1 MMPAVAIADKN
12 ALIHEHRA
20 LNERIRNRSMD
31 NRTGEIEALLR
42 SVEAGSFAAAA
53 RTLRQTPSAV
63 SRSVARL
70 EARLGVRLLT
80 RTTRSLS
87 ATAEGERFRIQ
98 AQKLLMDLDELER
111 SFTTDKSEPRGRL
124 RVSASTP
131 FGIHCLLPVLPEFLQ
146 RYPKI
151 TVDLSLTDALV
162 DLVSERTD
170 VAIRHGTLRDS
181 SLRARK
187 LGSSRWLVVAS
198 PDYLQRHGTPQTPAE
213 LDRHNCL
220 NFNYRRSIEGW
231 TFRTAQRS
239 RQFHVAGNFLAN
251 SGESLRLMCV
261 GGAGVARLA
270 DFLVGAD
277 VRAGRLV
284 PLLHEYI
291 KADREDIHALYIGHA
306 RLAARVRVFMDF
318 LVERV
323 ALAD

>member
-1 MMPAVAIADKN
+1 M
-12 ALIHEHRA
+12 
-20 LNERIRNRSMD
+20 NESGRRMD
-31 NRTGEIEALLR
+31 NRTGEIEAFLR
-42 SVEAGSFAAAA
+42 SVESGSFAAAA
-53 RTLRQTPSAV
+53 KALRQTPSAV

-70 EARLGVRLLT
+70 ETRLGVRLLT

-87 ATAEGERFRIQ
+87 LTPEGERFRSQ

-131 FGIHCLLPVLPEFLQ
+131 FGIHRLLPVLPEFLQ

-151 TVDLSLTDALV
+151 TLDLSLTDALV

-170 VAIRHGTLRDS
+170 IAIRHGALRDS

-187 LGSSRWLVVAS
+187 LGSSRWLVVAA
-198 PDYLQRHGTPQTPAE
+198 PDYLQRHGTPRTPAD
-213 LDRHNCL
+213 LDQHNCL

-231 TFRTAQRS
+231 SFRAGNRS
-239 RQFHVAGNFLAN
+239 KQFHVAGNFLAN

-284 PLLHEYI
+284 PLLQPYI
-291 KADREDIHALYIGHA
+291 KEDSEDIHALYIGHA
-306 RLAARVRVFMDF
+306 RLATRVRVFMDF

-323 ALAD
+323 AIAE

>member
-1 MMPAVAIADKN
+1 
-12 ALIHEHRA
+12 
-20 LNERIRNRSMD
+20 MD
-31 NRTGEIEALLR
+31 NRTGEIEAFLR
-42 SVEAGSFAAAA
+42 SIEGASFAAAA
-53 RTLRQTPSAV
+53 KTLRQTPSAV

-87 ATAEGERFRIQ
+87 VTPEGEKFRAQ

-131 FGIHCLLPVLPEFLQ
+131 FGIHQLLPVLPEFLQ

-162 DLVSERTD
+162 DLVGDRTD
-170 VAIRHGTLRDS
+170 VAIRHGALRDS

-198 PDYLQRHGTPQTPAE
+198 PEYLQRQGTPKTPAD
-213 LDRHNCL
+213 LDQHNCL

-231 TFRTAQRS
+231 TFRVGQRS
-239 RQFHVAGNFLAN
+239 KQFHVSGNFLAN

-261 GGAGVARLA
+261 GGAGIARMA

-284 PLLHEYI
+284 PLLQDFI
-291 KADREDIHALYIGHA
+291 KADSEDIHALYIGHA

-323 ALAD
+323 AVPE

>member
-1 MMPAVAIADKN
+1 
-12 ALIHEHRA
+12 
-20 LNERIRNRSMD
+20 MD
-31 NRTGEIEALLR
+31 NRTGEIEAFLR
-42 SVEAGSFAAAA
+42 SVEGGSFAAAA
-53 RTLRQTPSAV
+53 KTLRQTPSAV

-87 ATAEGERFRIQ
+87 VTPEGEKFRAQ
-98 AQKLLMDLDELER
+98 AQKLLLDLDELER

-131 FGIHCLLPVLPEFLQ
+131 FGIHQLLPVLPEFLL

-162 DLVSERTD
+162 DLVEDRTD
-170 VAIRHGTLRDS
+170 VAIRHGALRDS

-198 PDYLQRHGTPQTPAE
+198 PEYLQRHGTPKTPAD
-213 LDRHNCL
+213 LDQHNCL

-231 TFRTAQRS
+231 TFRVGNRS
-239 RQFHVAGNFLAN
+239 KQFHVAGNFLAN
-251 SGESLRLMCV
+251 SGESLRLMSL
-261 GGAGVARLA
+261 GGAGIARMA
-270 DFLVGAD
+270 SFMVGAD

-284 PLLHEYI
+284 SLLQDFI
-291 KADREDIHALYIGHA
+291 KADSEDVHALYIGHA

-323 ALAD
+323 VIPE